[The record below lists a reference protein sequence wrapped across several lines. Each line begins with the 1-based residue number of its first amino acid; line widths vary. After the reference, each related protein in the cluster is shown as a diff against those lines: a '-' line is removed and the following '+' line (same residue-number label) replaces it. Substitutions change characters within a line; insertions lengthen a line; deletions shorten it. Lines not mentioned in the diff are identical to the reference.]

1 MKNINT
7 LLIAIILVSAKFSF
21 AQDGVFKFKKVE
33 ISFAPIVTQ
42 DSLIGLEL
50 YQNDLFITMDKKKNI
65 ESKCMAKFDE
75 STGIYTLAYS
85 YQGIG
90 GGSDNRMPC
99 PTLFAKVDLIT
110 KERQEYFYTIPIVL
124 SICNLSQA
132 SEINVLNI
140 DLNRL
145 LGQPNRLVEVNEIN
159 AYSITSAEDV
169 YQGRLVKIER
179 KPSFYK

>member
-1 MKNINT
+1 MQNINT
-7 LLIAIILVSAKFSF
+7 ILFAIILISAKYSF
-21 AQDGVFKFKKVE
+21 AQDGVFKYKKVE

-50 YQNDLFITMDKKKNI
+50 YQNDVFITIDKKKNR

-75 STGIYTLAYS
+75 STGIYTLTYS
-85 YQGIG
+85 NEGIG

-99 PTLFAKVDLIT
+99 PTLFAKIDFIT
-110 KERQEYFYTIPIVL
+110 KESQEYFYTIPIVL

-145 LGQPNRLVEVNEIN
+145 LEQPNKMIEVSEIN
-159 AYSITSAEDV
+159 AYSITSSEGV
-169 YQGRLVKIER
+169 NPGRLVKIER
-179 KPSFYK
+179 KPSFYN